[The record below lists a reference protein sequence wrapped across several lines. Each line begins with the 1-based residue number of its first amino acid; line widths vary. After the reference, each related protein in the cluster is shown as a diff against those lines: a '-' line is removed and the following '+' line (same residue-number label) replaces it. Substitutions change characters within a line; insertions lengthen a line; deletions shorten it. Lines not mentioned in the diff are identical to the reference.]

1 MQQPLNLTTS
11 VGGVKGRVK
20 VFVRPRPFDTDQM
33 AQRGGCCL
41 EPGVDN
47 GIEVTD
53 QDQRLHTFHFDRV
66 FSMDASNRAVYEE
79 VGRPLVDSVLTGF
92 NGTLMAYG
100 QTGTGKTHTVGSEDG
115 LIACMVQQ
123 LFDSTANAFRI
134 TLSYQQVYQERLY
147 DLLRHP
153 SVKERALP
161 LRECTERGVFVEGLS
176 EHAVTSSADVFRLLA
191 FGRKRLHFAETKMN
205 RHSSRS
211 HAVCTLSVERIVRGG
226 QQASS
231 SPRFDP
237 HSSPRSNNY
246 CSELDPKL

>member
-41 EPGVDN
+41 APGVDN

-79 VGRPLVDSVLTGF
+79 VGRPLVDSVVTGF

-123 LFDSTANAFRI
+123 LFDSTATHAFRI

-161 LRECTERGVFVEGLS
+161 LREG
-176 EHAVTSSADVFRLLA
+176 
-191 FGRKRLHFAETKMN
+191 K
-205 RHSSRS
+205 
-211 HAVCTLSVERIVRGG
+211 
-226 QQASS
+226 S
-231 SPRFDP
+231 SPSTRAP
-237 HSSPRSNNY
+237 RKMPSRVAPAHHQPCACARIRAHSQAKGTCDAAAHGPT
-246 CSELDPKL
+246 